1 MLGFPGGS
9 GGKESSECWRPWFC
23 PWVGKIPWRREWLST
38 PGFLPEEIHGQRIL
52 VSYSPCGHKELD
64 MAEQLTLI
72 LLLFF
77 IHLSGYNSIKIT
89 NESTTSI
96 GSKFFGGQGFLKI
109 FWNLIRIWKSL
120 YFRRWAS
127 LIAQLVNNLPALHE
141 TPGSERSA
149 RERIGYSLQYS
160 LASLVD

>member
-1 MLGFPGGS
+1 MVKYPPAMQETGVWSLSQEDPLEKGMD
-9 GGKESSECWRPWFC
+9 
-23 PWVGKIPWRREWLST
+23 IPV
-38 PGFLPEEIHGQRIL
+38 FLPGKFHGQRIL